1 MEYPNATSHKKTIS
15 NLFFNSVLKEHLIF
29 LNMPTPFLFYLLYL
43 NYFIVNSEKL

>member
-29 LNMPTPFLFYLLYL
+29 LNMLTPFLFYLLYL
-43 NYFIVNSEKL
+43 IYFIVNSEKL